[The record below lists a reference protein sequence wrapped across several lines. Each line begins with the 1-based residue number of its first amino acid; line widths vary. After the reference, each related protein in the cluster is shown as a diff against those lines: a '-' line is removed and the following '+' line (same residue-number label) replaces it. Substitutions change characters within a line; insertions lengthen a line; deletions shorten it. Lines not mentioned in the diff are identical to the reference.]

1 MSDRSLHTLPGIID
15 SHAHVHA
22 GDLAADLAGVLE
34 RAKAAGVSA
43 IVTIG
48 TTLVDS
54 EMARDVAAA
63 NPMIFATAG
72 IHPHD
77 VGAHSA
83 ADLGE
88 IRELAADP
96 PCVAV
101 GEIGLD
107 YHYDHSPRDVQREF
121 FRAQMQIA
129 QEMGRPV
136 VIHSREAEADTL
148 GILREFPDVTG
159 VLHCFSS
166 AYPLAAAGLELGYY
180 VSFSGIV
187 TFKAAE
193 EVRDAAR
200 KVPLERMLVETD
212 CPFLA
217 PVPFRGRQNE
227 PAYVTLVAAKLAEI
241 KGVSPEAL
249 VKATAD
255 NARTLFGL
263 T

>member
-1 MSDRSLHTLPGIID
+1 MSDPLPTLPGIID
-15 SHAHVHA
+15 SHAHVHS
-22 GDLAADLAGVLE
+22 GDLAADLAGVLD
-34 RAKAAGVSA
+34 RARAAGVSA

-63 NPMIFATAG
+63 HGMVFATAG

-77 VGAHSA
+77 VAAHSA

-88 IRELAADP
+88 IRELAADGA
-96 PCVAV
+96 CVAV

-136 VIHSREAEADTL
+136 VIHSREAEADTEA
-148 GILREFPDVTG
+148 ILREFPDVTG

-187 TFKAAE
+187 TFNRAD

-212 CPFLA
+212 CPYLA
-217 PVPFRGRQNE
+217 PVPFRGKPNE

-241 KGVSPEAL
+241 KGVSAEAL

-255 NARTLFGL
+255 NARSLFGL